1 MKQSLLVELNTEELP
16 PKALKSLSEAFASG
30 LAKGLRDR
38 QFLSDDS
45 VVTAFGAPRRLAVH
59 ITHVLYRSPDKPF
72 RQKLMPLAVA
82 RDAASNWT
90 HAFVKKLESLGRR
103 HMASVP
109 VGTQDG
115 PDCLVVESDGK
126 ADSVFLQAVQPGQS
140 LRGRPAVRARGS
152 ARGAADPEGHEL
164 PARRRHDDR
173 AVRSSGAPAGR
184 DARARGAS
192 GDGARADRRHHDA
205 RPPVHGAGRPPRALG
220 RHVRRAA
227 RGGGADRRLV
237 RAAPRAHR
245 RTREGRRGDASTR
258 RRSCRTSCWTK

>member
-59 ITHVLYRSPDKPF
+59 ITHVLDRSPDKPF

-90 HAFVKKLESLGRR
+90 QAFLKKLESLGRR

-140 LRGRPAVRARGS
+140 LLVALQSALEEALAALPIPKVMSYQLEDGTTTVQFVR
-152 ARGAADPEGHEL
+152 
-164 PARRRHDDR
+164 PARRLVAMRGHEVLPVTALGLTAGTTTHGHR
-173 AVRSSGAPAGR
+173 FMAPGDLPVHSADTYAEQLEEEGLIIASFAQR
-184 DARARGAS
+184 RARIAEL
-192 GDGARADRRHHDA
+192 
-205 RPPVHGAGRPPRALG
+205 VRPPR
-220 RHVRRAA
+220 R
-227 RGGGADRRLV
+227 
-237 RAAPRAHR
+237 
-245 RTREGRRGDASTR
+245 ASTR
-258 RRSCRTSCWTK
+258 RRSCRTNCWTK